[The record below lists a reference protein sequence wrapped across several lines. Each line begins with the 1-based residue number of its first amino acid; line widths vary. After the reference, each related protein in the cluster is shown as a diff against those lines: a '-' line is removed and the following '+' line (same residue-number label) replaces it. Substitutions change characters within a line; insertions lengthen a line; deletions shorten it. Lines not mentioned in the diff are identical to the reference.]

1 MVEARSTT
9 HLRGNVVRLLDEP
22 RRRLCGPS
30 RSKGIRGLLLLLLLG
45 KGHGLSLM
53 SLELLSGKEILRL
66 PLEEHSLRLL
76 LRLQHRAECVC
87 V

>member
-1 MVEARSTT
+1 
-9 HLRGNVVRLLDEP
+9 LR
-22 RRRLCGPS
+22 
-30 RSKGIRGLLLLLLLG
+30 LLLG

-76 LRLQHRAECVC
+76 LRLPHGAEIVYELTN
-87 V
+87 VDGWPRQ